1 MVASNC
7 EAQSY
12 SPMNV
17 LWLKLSTEH
26 STHTPQ
32 MFHEHPAMFS
42 SIISE
47 SAALYSYM
55 PHTMCTCCGILPPT
69 TVHTLC
75 ITTHLLLMKRQQ
87 IHGKCFKGLR
97 TVTAHIISIGPQT
110 WVSPIYQAPYAVMK
124 LRFFRNHKHTQ
135 QLLPIDNNHLYRS
148 E

>member
-1 MVASNC
+1 MVTSTLNC

-42 SIISE
+42 SITSE

-55 PHTMCTCCGILPPT
+55 PHTMCTCCCILTPT

-87 IHGKCFKGLR
+87 IHRKRFN
-97 TVTAHIISIGPQT
+97 
-110 WVSPIYQAPYAVMK
+110 VSRSSNSNSPY
-124 LRFFRNHKHTQ
+124 N
-135 QLLPIDNNHLYRS
+135 LYRS
-148 E
+148 SDLGEPHLSGSLCCDEAQILSKSQTHTAIIAYQQ